1 MNFFSRIGSDFWP
14 PDQAS
19 IGSNIMASVI
29 CLVGGYFVGFRR
41 AWRKLHDK
49 LDLHHK
55 ETMAAHHKTH
65 EYTADSQ
72 GSQGS

>member
-1 MNFFSRIGSDFWP
+1 
-14 PDQAS
+14 
-19 IGSNIMASVI
+19 MASVI